1 MNDSIARK
9 VVSILTVLV
18 CAYGVYLFRDLLGY
32 LMVSVGLSFA
42 GRPIVELVSKV
53 QIKGKRLP
61 NSIGAII
68 ALASFLSAG
77 SLVIGLFGPLIATQA
92 EALASIDTQQLACD
106 LKGWVAVID
115 QITRQLDIG
124 HDSISSL
131 FFNSTSEIVGFG
143 SVSNL
148 LSNLV
153 HLLGTA
159 FIAIFSIMFM
169 TFFFLKDANLFYRI
183 ILAITPDS
191 QVKKIKNIMENSSRL
206 LTRYFSGLIIQV
218 SIVTIMVSTGLAIA
232 GAENA
237 LILGFISGILNLIP
251 YIGPLIGAFIGL
263 LIVSTTYS
271 GETAGWLPHIGSAA
285 LVYLITQLVDNFFT
299 QPFLFSNRVKAHP
312 LEIFIVISMAGML
325 AGIKG
330 MILAVP
336 GYTLIRVVANEFLS
350 GHKVVDALTKSMEE
364 N

>member
-1 MNDSIARK
+1 MNNSIARQ
-9 VVSILTVLV
+9 VVSIITVLI

-42 GRPIVELVSKV
+42 GRPIVELVTKV

-61 NSIGAII
+61 NSIGAIV
-68 ALASFLSAG
+68 ALTCFLFAG
-77 SLVIGLFGPLIATQA
+77 SLVMALFGPLIATQA
-92 EALASIDTQQLACD
+92 QALSSIDTQQLAGN

-115 QITRQLDIG
+115 QITLQLNIG

-131 FFNSTSEIVGFG
+131 LFDSTTDIVGFG

-148 LSNLV
+148 FSSLINI
-153 HLLGTA
+153 LGTA
-159 FIAIFSIMFM
+159 FIAIFSILFM
-169 TFFFLKDANLFYRI
+169 TFFFLKDSNLFYNI
-183 ILAITPDS
+183 VLSITPDS
-191 QVKKIKNIMENSSRL
+191 QIEKIKNIMENSSYL

-218 SIVTIMVSTGLAIA
+218 SIVTVMISTGLSIV
-232 GAENA
+232 GVENA
-237 LILGFISGILNLIP
+237 IILGFIAGILNLIP

-263 LIVSTTYS
+263 LIVATTYS
-271 GETAGWLPHIGSAA
+271 GETFGWLPHIGSAA
-285 LVYLITQLVDNFFT
+285 LVYILTQLIDNFFT

-325 AGIKG
+325 VGVTG
-330 MILAVP
+330 MVLAVP
-336 GYTLIRVVANEFLS
+336 GYTLIRVIANEFLS
-350 GHKVVDALTKSMEE
+350 GHKVVDALTKSIEE